1 MSDKDVLIRLTNA
14 QALVLFEW
22 LASLDEV
29 EPIDATQIVLWKIEG
44 QLEST
49 LVELFAPN
57 YGELLERARANVI
70 SNAIER

>member
-1 MSDKDVLIRLTNA
+1 MSEKDVLIRLTNA

-22 LASLDEV
+22 LASLDEA

-70 SNAIER
+70 SNAID